1 MIPIR
6 CLGLNLR
13 HGVWKIAEMG
23 LHMRQV
29 FAGLMRSERRERLLR
44 LDVCDLNRSP
54 CHQYLERMRT
64 GNSILNFK
72 ACIIVLLRTL
82 NRTMASTFLGAAHS
96 SLQGY
101 RSALRPSSSMY
112 AFEVLVTMPPSKH
125 LDRDVSKFFEVF
137 ADPELTGWRSVR
149 ANHVSCFRMPR

>member
-1 MIPIR
+1 MI
-6 CLGLNLR
+6 
-13 HGVWKIAEMG
+13 
-23 LHMRQV
+23 
-29 FAGLMRSERRERLLR
+29 AGQEY
-44 LDVCDLNRSP
+44 RSP
-54 CHQYLERMRT
+54 CHQNLERIRI

-72 ACIIVLLRTL
+72 ACIIVLLRTS
-82 NRTMASTFLGAAHS
+82 NRTMAPTILGAARS
-96 SLQGY
+96 ALQGY